1 MTLSDFT
8 SDATAQIANL
18 KRWHAL
24 VLRIYSSDSFAL
36 LNNPMRARVK
46 PHPLMF
52 TMFFLD
58 QALRLLTTGVICDL
72 LRVFMCVCAHVI
84 VFCGAIQHR
93 HAAIVIYAPLTDCLC
108 WCVGGFCVYARGR
121 AQLKQS
127 CILQSTTRSRTSG
140 VVR

>member
-72 LRVFMCVCAHVI
+72 LRVFMCVCDYLVKICHERALAHNDRTPNENHHVM
-84 VFCGAIQHR
+84 
-93 HAAIVIYAPLTDCLC
+93 AA
-108 WCVGGFCVYARGR
+108 F
-121 AQLKQS
+121 KF
-127 CILQSTTRSRTSG
+127 
-140 VVR
+140 